1 MQSSVLNQHI
11 HANDWRGLEE
21 MSVLSTPSTAP
32 LKEPF
37 PPVKAVL
44 RMKVG
49 HGEKLLPPLLQGLVQ
64 QNEMRWSGMSHRL
77 PGAMQGLWGAAKH
90 NHRTQRE
97 PKLEETQ
104 RITKSNPW
112 LHVALPKPKPCI

>member
-1 MQSSVLNQHI
+1 
-11 HANDWRGLEE
+11 
-21 MSVLSTPSTAP
+21 
-32 LKEPF
+32 
-37 PPVKAVL
+37 
-44 RMKVG
+44 MKVG

-64 QNEMRWSGMSHRL
+64 QNEMRWSGMSHGL
-77 PGAMQGLWGAAKH
+77 PGAKQGLWGAAKQ

-112 LHVALPKPKPCI
+112 LHVALPEPKPCI